1 MRKFNAI
8 KNTVNFGKGKNT
20 MSKFKVHDNDVADA
34 CDLSK
39 RLHAKGWKCWFSIN
53 ENDISDCKWWIAD
66 ADTDAID
73 APIQYGGI
81 GALRNHLR
89 TACYKSGALQRPRHI
104 ASRRNHIRLSSDVNG
119 KCWTTSNGG

>member
-1 MRKFNAI
+1 MLPYYNSANFEPIFIKDQNIVENKIDHKISDFKFFNQ
-8 KNTVNFGKGKNT
+8 
-20 MSKFKVHDNDVADA
+20 DNEE
-34 CDLSK
+34 
-39 RLHAKGWKCWFSIN
+39 IN